1 MRTPQLT
8 STFPEKKTQLREDL
22 MKMREED
29 SLNLSKFVV
38 SCIEDRMGAYV

>member
-1 MRTPQLT
+1 MRTPQIT
-8 STFPEKKTQLREDL
+8 ITFPDKKSQLRDDL

-29 SLNLSKFVV
+29 SLNVSKFIV